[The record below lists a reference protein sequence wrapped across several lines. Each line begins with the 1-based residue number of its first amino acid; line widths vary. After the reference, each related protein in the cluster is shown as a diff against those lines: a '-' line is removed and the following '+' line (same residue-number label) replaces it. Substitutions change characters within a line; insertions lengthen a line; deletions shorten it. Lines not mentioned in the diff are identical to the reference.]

1 MKISATKIKAFSFL
15 MMALA
20 VGAALIAGRL
30 RESTIPFDIGDWSDI
45 DCETAIAAYES
56 EPTDEK
62 LAELVHVLCWH
73 YKVDGNEQVK
83 ERLLTYGEQLF
94 AHAKAGTCD
103 LEKLEN
109 AEGTLIK
116 VLSVLREE
124 GVS

>member
-1 MKISATKIKAFSFL
+1 MKISAAKIKAYSFL
-15 MMALA
+15 MMALVIA
-20 VGAALIAGRL
+20 AALIAGRMH
-30 RESTIPFDIGDWSDI
+30 ESTIAFDIGDWSGI

-73 YKVDGNEQVK
+73 YKVGENEQAK
-83 ERLLTYGEQLF
+83 ELLLMYGAQLF
-94 AHAKAGTCD
+94 AHAKAGQCD